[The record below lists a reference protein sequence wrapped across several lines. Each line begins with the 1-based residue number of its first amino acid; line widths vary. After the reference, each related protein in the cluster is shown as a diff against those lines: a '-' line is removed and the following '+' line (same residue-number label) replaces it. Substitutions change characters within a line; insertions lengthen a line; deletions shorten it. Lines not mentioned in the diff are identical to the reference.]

1 MTITTLEQLSA
12 LYGAV
17 KETSRAKEIVHLND
31 DYAAFVKA
39 SPLIF
44 LATVGPEGTDCS
56 PKGDA
61 PGFVQIID
69 EKTVAIPDRPGNN
82 RIDNLRNII
91 SDSRVSLLF
100 LIPGVGETLRING
113 HASIT
118 AEAPMLER
126 FAVGGKLPLS
136 VILVRIDS
144 VYFHCAKAIVRSKLW
159 DPTLHVERASLP
171 SAGQMIKNIVNDFD
185 GEAYDRDLPARTK
198 ATLY

>member
-12 LYGAV
+12 IYGPV
-17 KETSRAKEIVHLND
+17 KETSRAKEIAYLND

-39 SPLIF
+39 SPLIL

-91 SDSRVSLLF
+91 ADSRVSLLF

-113 HASIT
+113 HARIT
-118 AEAPMLER
+118 ADASMLER
-126 FAVGGKLPLS
+126 FAVDGKLPRT
-136 VILVRIDS
+136 VILVTINS

-159 DPTLHVERASLP
+159 DPSLYVERASLP
-171 SAGQMIKNIVNDFD
+171 SAGQIMKNIIKDFD
-185 GEAYDRDLPARTK
+185 GEAYDRDLPERTK

>member
-12 LYGAV
+12 IYGPV
-17 KETSRAKEIVHLND
+17 KETSRAKEIAHLND

-39 SPLIF
+39 SPLIL

-91 SDSRVSLLF
+91 ADSRVSLLF

-113 HASIT
+113 NASIT
-118 AEAPMLER
+118 ADASMLER
-126 FAVGGKLPLS
+126 FAVDGKLPRT
-136 VILVRIDS
+136 VILVTINS

-159 DPTLHVERASLP
+159 EPSLYVERASLP
-171 SAGQMIKNIVNDFD
+171 SAGQIMKNIIKDFD
-185 GEAYDRDLPARTK
+185 GEAYDRDLPERTK